1 MVADHAEGECDRI
14 GVGAGRVE
22 GLRLRFRYDRD
33 GVLRN
38 AVGIVTGVGRIRG
51 LRLCVVTGAWL
62 VASFGGIG
70 LLGCLAA
77 EKHAYQKHQC
87 QQQC

>member
-22 GLRLRFRYDRD
+22 GLRLRFRYDCD

-51 LRLCVVTGAWL
+51 RCLCVVTGAWL
-62 VASFGGIG
+62 VAGLGGIG

-77 EKHAYQKHQC
+77 EEHAYQKHQC